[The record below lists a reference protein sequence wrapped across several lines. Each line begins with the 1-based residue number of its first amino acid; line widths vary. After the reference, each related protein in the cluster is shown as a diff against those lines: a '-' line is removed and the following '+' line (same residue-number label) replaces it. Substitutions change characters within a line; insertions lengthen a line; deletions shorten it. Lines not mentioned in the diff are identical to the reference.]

1 MKAILISIFVFIV
14 ITDYI
19 NAYTL
24 SSSNCPTSCSCD
36 LTSNTLTISSCT
48 SAQATFTL
56 PTNFSADPQL
66 TSVTSIVARNCLIQ
80 SFPTNI
86 CSYSGITLL
95 DLSYNQ
101 LKSLTNANFN
111 CLASL
116 TTVYLNYN
124 NITIV
129 DSSTFNNQTNLRY
142 LNLANNQISQ
152 IPQYLFYTH
161 LVNLN
166 YIDLSYNQLTT
177 MELWP
182 TYLSKIININLKY
195 NQISQFTNNFFWF
208 LAYSNNLPALP
219 SSSTVD
225 LQYNKFTTFD
235 DKSIQQYG
243 VCSYSDYTTFVKNY
257 LSIFWLNNNP
267 ITCNCTNSQRLV
279 TDSINYLSTNINLT
293 LTNLFGSF
301 CSSPDPS
308 KHILNFANC
317 TSTIAY
323 PYCLNRTMAIKTTTF
338 NANFLNETINLN
350 NSQQKNYSNHK
361 IQFLVMLFWCWV
373 SKLL

>member
-1 MKAILISIFVFIV
+1 MKILIFFLFVSNFYSLI
-14 ITDYI
+14 ITYS
-19 NAYTL
+19 L
-24 SSSNCPTSCSCD
+24 SPTNCPASCSCD

-48 SAQATFTL
+48 SAQLTFNL
-56 PTNFSADPQL
+56 PTNFTTDAQL
-66 TSVTSIVARNCLIQ
+66 ASVTSIVAKNCLIQ

-116 TTVYLNYN
+116 TAVYLNYN
-124 NITIV
+124 NITVV
-129 DSSTFNNQTNLRY
+129 DSSTFNNQANLRY

-195 NQISQFTNNFFWF
+195 NQISQFTNNFLWF

-267 ITCNCTNSQRLV
+267 ITCNCANSQRLV
-279 TDSINYLSTNINLT
+279 IDSIYLLANN
-293 LTNLFGSF
+293 TNLMFSNLYDSY
-301 CSSPDPS
+301 CTQSSVYLS
-308 KHILNFANC
+308 KHILNFDVCISNSIYSYC
-317 TSTIAY
+317 KNSTFERTTTSTTISIT
-323 PYCLNRTMAIKTTTF
+323 NKTIT
-338 NANFLNETINLN
+338 TINRSLQISAALYKYKFIILFN
-350 NSQQKNYSNHK
+350 CWLQK
-361 IQFLVMLFWCWV
+361 
-373 SKLL
+373 